1 MARVD
6 ELLSDYAAYH
16 TTRGN
21 IACHFVGIPLIMYGI
36 LALLLLLPIFQT
48 GFGTVTAAEIVVLLA
63 VIYYCTLDL
72 RFAVSMLLAAALFDV
87 LARISN
93 DARISLA
100 AFVIGWAFQ
109 SIGHA
114 VYEKRSPAFMRNLVH
129 LLVGPIFLINEASH
143 FRSVADGSLAKT
155 QSREV

>member
-1 MARVD
+1 MTRVD

-36 LALLLLLPIFQT
+36 LALLLLLPIRQT
-48 GFGTVTAAEIVVLLA
+48 QFGVVTAAEIVIVLA
-63 VIYYCTLDL
+63 VIYYFTLDL
-72 RFAVSMLLAAALFDV
+72 RFAVSMLIASVLSDV
-87 LARISN
+87 LGRMSW

-100 AFVIGWAFQ
+100 AFVIGWIFQ

-114 VYEKRSPAFMRNLVH
+114 VYEKKSPAFMKNLVH
-129 LLVGPIFLINEASH
+129 LLVGPIFLINEVFH
-143 FRSVADGSLAKT
+143 FRSVVLT
-155 QSREV
+155 RQRLL